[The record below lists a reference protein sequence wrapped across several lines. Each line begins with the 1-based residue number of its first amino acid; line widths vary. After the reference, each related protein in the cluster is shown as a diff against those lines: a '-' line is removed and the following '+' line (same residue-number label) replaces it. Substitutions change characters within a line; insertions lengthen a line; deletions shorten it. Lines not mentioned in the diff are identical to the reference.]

1 MKAKEP
7 TLIVTF
13 ANTPDAI
20 AMEIFCQQND
30 LPGRLIPIPGVL
42 KAGCGLAWKTLPE
55 EKEHFMQALA
65 NAGIRWEAMEI
76 LELWG

>member
-1 MKAKEP
+1 MKVKEP

-42 KAGCGLAWKTLPE
+42 KAGCGLAWRAPADMKAVFG
-55 EKEHFMQALA
+55 EKMDA
-65 NAGIRWEAMEI
+65 AGTKYMDMHII
-76 LELWG
+76 EL

>member
-20 AMEIFCQQND
+20 AMETFCKQND
-30 LPGRLIPIPGVL
+30 LPGRLIPIPGAL
-42 KAGCGLAWKTLPE
+42 KAGCGLAWKAPADQEALFT
-55 EKEHFMQALA
+55 EKM
-65 NAGIRWEAMEI
+65 NAAGTKYASIQVI
-76 LELWG
+76 EL

>member
-20 AMEIFCQQND
+20 AMEMFCKQND

-42 KAGCGLAWKTLPE
+42 KAGCGLAWKAPADQEALFI
-55 EKEHFMQALA
+55 EKMQA
-65 NAGIRWEAMEI
+65 AGTKYAETHVI
-76 LELWG
+76 EL

>member
-20 AMEIFCQQND
+20 AMETFCKQHD

-42 KAGCGLAWKTLPE
+42 KAGCGLAWKAPADQEALFT
-55 EKEHFMQALA
+55 EKL
-65 NAGIRWEAMEI
+65 NAEGAKYASIHVI
-76 LELWG
+76 EL

>member
-7 TLIVTF
+7 TLVVTF

-20 AMEIFCQQND
+20 AMEMFCKQND

-42 KAGCGLAWKTLPE
+42 KAGCGLAWKAPADQEALIT
-55 EKEHFMQALA
+55 EKLQAHGTKYA
-65 NAGIRWEAMEI
+65 EI
-76 LELWG
+76 HVIEL